1 MHESVNRGQRHSRF
15 GKDMVPARE
24 RLIGRD
30 RHAATLIALGDQLEQ
45 HAAELITGKATDWAD
60 MRYRV
65 GVIKGLREALSIAKD
80 ANAKIIGVEK
90 ER

>member
-1 MHESVNRGQRHSRF
+1 MGADKYKEYNLNLDLRLYQLLE
-15 GKDMVPARE
+15 RE
-24 RLIGRD
+24 IGE
-30 RHAATLIALGDQLEQ
+30 QLEQ

-80 ANAKIIGVEK
+80 ANAEIIGVEK